1 MARSVSFL
9 LLLCIIF
16 TAHLGAAQDALPV
29 PAEVAASSESEELPE
44 LTIIDGI
51 ILGLVEGI
59 TEYLPISST
68 GHLILTNALLGLDVE
83 TPMYDETGEP
93 LWKEEP
99 GAEFPQ
105 GVPYTFK
112 DAADAY
118 AIIIQA
124 GAIAAVMFLYWR
136 RILDMAMGIMGKN
149 PQGFRLGVNLILAFM
164 PAVVLGLLFDD
175 WIESKLFG
183 VMPVIIALIVGGIM
197 MIFVEKWRK
206 KKTERSVTD
215 DPGREIYTLSP
226 IDALIIGFLQCVA
239 MWPGTSRSMMTIV
252 GGYIV
257 GLRPS
262 QAAEFSFLLGLI
274 TLSAAAAYKALK
286 DGSNMLIVLDPVSV
300 LVGCIVAFVSAVV
313 AIRWLVNF
321 LSKHG
326 LTPFAYY
333 RIILAVAILAM
344 MR

>member
-1 MARSVSFL
+1 MDRVHLLIASLCAFLVSSVL
-9 LLLCIIF
+9 Y
-16 TAHLGAAQDALPV
+16 AQDAEMTAAPEV
-29 PAEVAASSESEELPE
+29 ISSSAEEVPE
-44 LTIIDGI
+44 LTILDGI
-51 ILGLVEGI
+51 ILGVVEGI

-83 TPMYDETGEP
+83 TPMHDNTGEP

-99 GAEFPQ
+99 SPENPEGTPF
-105 GVPYTFK
+105 TFK

-124 GAIAAVMFLYWR
+124 GAIAAVMVLYWR
-136 RILDMAMGIMGKN
+136 RIRDMILGILGKN
-149 PQGFRLGVNLILAFM
+149 PQGFRLGVNLLLAFM
-164 PAVVLGLLFDD
+164 PAVVLGLLFDE

-183 VMPVIIALIVGGIM
+183 VIPVIIALIAGGGL
-197 MIFVEKWRK
+197 MIGVERWRK
-206 KKTERSVTD
+206 KKQDRAVVD

-226 IDALIIGFLQCVA
+226 VDALIIGFLQCVA

-257 GLRPS
+257 GLRPT

-274 TLSAAAAYKALK
+274 TLSAAAAYKGLK
-286 DGSNMLIVLDPVSV
+286 DGSNMIQVLDTVSV
-300 LVGCIVAFVSAVV
+300 IIGCVVAFVSAVL
-313 AIRWLVNF
+313 AIRWLVSA
-321 LSKHG
+321 LSKYG

-333 RIILAVAILAM
+333 RIILAGAILLM
-344 MR
+344 IR

>member
-1 MARSVSFL
+1 MARHILFL
-9 LLLCIIF
+9 FSIF
-16 TAHLGAAQDALPV
+16 GLPCFSQLNAQTSENL
-29 PAEVAASSESEELPE
+29 AESSLDSEVPE

-59 TEYLPISST
+59 TEYLPVSST

-83 TPMYDETGEP
+83 TPMYDETGAP

-99 GAEFPQ
+99 GEAFPD
-105 GVPYTFK
+105 GIPYTFK

-124 GAIAAVMFLYWR
+124 GAIAAVIFLYWR
-136 RILDMAMGIMGKN
+136 RVRDMLLGILGKH
-149 PQGFRLGVNLILAFM
+149 PQGFRLGINLLIAFM

-183 VMPVIIALIVGGIM
+183 VGPVIIALIAGGFLM
-197 MIFVEKWRK
+197 LAVEYWRK
-206 KKTERSVTD
+206 RKMQHAVVDE
-215 DPGREIYTLSP
+215 PGREIHTLSP
-226 IDALIIGFLQCVA
+226 LDALAIGFLQCVA

-252 GGYIV
+252 GGYLV
-257 GLRPS
+257 GLRPT

-286 DGSNMLIVLDPVSV
+286 DGANMLIVLDPVSV
-300 LVGCIVAFVSAVV
+300 LVGCIVAFVSAVL
-313 AIRWLVNF
+313 AIRWLVNA
-321 LSKHG
+321 LSRFG

-333 RIILAVAILAM
+333 RIILAIAIFAM
-344 MR
+344 IR

>member
-1 MARSVSFL
+1 M
-9 LLLCIIF
+9 I
-16 TAHLGAAQDALPV
+16 AAP
-29 PAEVAASSESEELPE
+29 EVETQPTEPTPE
-44 LTIIDGI
+44 LTILDGI

-83 TPMYDETGEP
+83 TPMYNDAGEP

-99 GAEFPQ
+99 SAENPT
-105 GVPYTFK
+105 GVPCTFK
-112 DAADAY
+112 DSADAY

-124 GAIAAVMFLYWR
+124 GAIAAVMLLYWR
-136 RILDMAMGIMGKN
+136 RIREMVLGILGKN
-149 PQGFRLGVNLILAFM
+149 PQGFQLGVNLILAFL
-164 PAVVLGLLFDD
+164 PAVVLGLLFDE

-183 VMPVIIALIVGGIM
+183 VMPVIIALIVGGFL
-197 MIFVEKWRK
+197 MIGVERWRK
-206 KKTERSVTD
+206 KKQERAVVD

-257 GLRPS
+257 GLRPT

-274 TLSAAAAYKALK
+274 TLSAAAGYKCLK
-286 DGSNMLIVLDPVSV
+286 DGPNMIQVLDPVSV
-300 LVGCIVAFVSAVV
+300 VTGCVVAFVSAVL
-313 AIRWLVNF
+313 AIRWLVSA
-321 LSKHG
+321 LSKYG

-333 RIILAVAILAM
+333 RIILAGAILLM
-344 MR
+344 IR